1 MGVCV
6 QTVRNIFHR
15 YGFRSHLQ
23 VRTPFIS
30 KKNQVLRLKWAKI
43 HVGCTAN
50 MRRTVLFSDESP
62 YTLRYSNKRK
72 IWRLNSERFH
82 KMCLKATVKHDQK
95 IMVWGCFAS
104 NGVGQL
110 YQVDGIMK
118 KEQYKKILEDYMQPS
133 AEKLFGEKNY
143 FIFQHDNDPKHTAKI
158 IKKYLKE
165 QHFHTM
171 WWPAQSRILILL
183 RICGIYWTK
192 V

>member
-1 MGVCV
+1 MKKRRLNTAKQIKKDNNLGVCV

-43 HVGCTAN
+43 HVGWTAN
-50 MRRTVLFSDESP
+50 MWRTVLFSDESP

-118 KEQYKKILEDYMQPS
+118 KEQYKKILEDYLQPS
-133 AEKLFGEKNY
+133 G
-143 FIFQHDNDPKHTAKI
+143 
-158 IKKYLKE
+158 
-165 QHFHTM
+165 
-171 WWPAQSRILILL
+171 
-183 RICGIYWTK
+183 
-192 V
+192 